1 MCLKPRFMHE
11 YAIKS
16 FFMHFVTLEALKL
29 GRNEIFLLSH
39 SIPSAVLYI
48 IKMRGYEPIITFNIQ
63 KGNIE
68 FLMMELFFDRNI
80 KMYYLANIMMI

>member
-39 SIPSAVLYI
+39 SISSAVLYI

-68 FLMMELFFDRNI
+68 FLYDGIVFNRNI
-80 KMYYLANIMMI
+80 RMYYLAKN